1 MRILVVDNYDSFT
14 YNLVY
19 VLRQLNIDIEVHR
32 NDKIT
37 PEQAQKFDGIVLS
50 PGPGI
55 PEESGSMPA
64 IIEQCAGQ
72 IPILG
77 ICLGHQA
84 IAQYLGAELFNNP
97 KVYHGVKTPI
107 TILNDGSALFNDIP
121 ELFDAGRYHSWEVKS
136 NNLPDSLEVTAVAEK
151 GSIMAL
157 QNREKQLYGLQ
168 FHPESIMTPE
178 GPVLIQNFIN
188 ICKQHKA

>member
-1 MRILVVDNYDSFT
+1 MKLLVIDNYDSFT

-19 VLRQLNIDIEVHR
+19 VLRQLKVDIEVHR

-37 PEQAQKFDGIVLS
+37 PEQAIKFDGIVLS

-55 PEESGSMPA
+55 PEEAGNMPA
-64 IIEQCAGQ
+64 IIERCAGK

-84 IAQYLGAELFNNP
+84 IAQYLGADLMNNP
-97 KVYHGVKTPI
+97 EVFHGVQTPI
-107 TILNDGSALFNDIP
+107 TVLNKPCPI
-121 ELFDAGRYHSWEVKS
+121 FDNISDSFVAGRYHSWEVNGKT
-136 NNLPDSLEVTAVAEK
+136 LPETVEITAVAENDC
-151 GSIMAL
+151 IMAL
-157 QNREKQLYGLQ
+157 QNREKLLFGVQ

-178 GPVLIQNFIN
+178 GATIIKNFID
-188 ICKQHKA
+188 ICKERKK